1 MCTIDNMVHILF
13 THHRVIKVAKEF
25 VGQLTFSVSNKGE
38 FGHEIDE
45 FGGTKE
51 DVFAGIFGADGKK
64 YSYGEKKFR
73 FAILLCVLLN
83 CYQLLLY
90 THNMLC

>member
-1 MCTIDNMVHILF
+1 M
-13 THHRVIKVAKEF
+13 IKVAKEF

-38 FGHEIDE
+38 FSHEIDE

-51 DVFAGIFGADGKK
+51 DVFAGIFSADGKK

-83 CYQLLLY
+83 CYQLLLCA
-90 THNMLC
+90 HNILC